1 MENKLLKWMELKE
14 QLTQIK
20 EEEMLLRR
28 DIVNE
33 LFPVYKEGTNTLETH
48 GFKVKFQCSL
58 SRKVVAPNSTIEE
71 SVARG
76 LIPEEVFKRTYSLDK
91 RVYDKLQQSQ
101 KDFVESLIETKDNA
115 PTLSIEKLE
124 EE

>member
-33 LFPVYKEGTNTLETH
+33 LFPVYKEGVNTLETQ
-48 GFKVKFQCSL
+48 GFKVKFSCSL
-58 SRKVVAPNSTIEE
+58 SRKVIAPNSVIEE
-71 SVARG
+71 SIARG
-76 LIPEEVFKRTYSLDK
+76 LIPEEVFKRSYSLDK
-91 RVYDKLQQSQ
+91 RQYDKLQQSQ
-101 KDFVESLIETKDNA
+101 KDYVESLIETKDNA
-115 PTLSIEKLE
+115 PALSIEKLE
-124 EE
+124 K